1 MATYLVLTNRVLN
14 DLNEVELT
22 SANFSSSRGI
32 QTSVKNFVNRGLHDI
47 YNELEELPSL
57 HKETYYDVN
66 AGQREY
72 TLPTTDSPQSGDLTW
87 RKIDWDSFIVKPK
100 ELTTNGEFTSNITSW
115 TTIAG
120 AGSAAYNSGGNGRL
134 RLNDFAAHQSI
145 STIVNKTY
153 NLQVRVLDSNGTGA
167 ALKVQVGTAAEGT
180 QNLNTTLTVT
190 DFNAGNILDVQFTA
204 TSQTTFITVN
214 NTTTA
219 TNLDVDYVRVSRA
232 DVTTRKLRYISYDD
246 YLQRF
251 KEQDDKNSSGHYG
264 MPQYIY
270 KKPDYSS
277 FGLTPIPDK
286 NDYLVNYDY
295 YTTHTDLSAHG
306 DEMALPDRFSSL
318 LTDRAKYYVYMLRS
332 DPDHANLANRDY
344 QRKLS
349 LLKTDY
355 ASRAD
360 YMRDTRISSG
370 NSRLAIV

>member
-1 MATYLVLTNRVLN
+1 MATTYLVLSNRVLRE
-14 DLNEVELT
+14 LNEVEMT
-22 SANFSSSRGI
+22 SSNFSSSRGI
-32 QTSVKNFVNRGLHDI
+32 QTAVKDFVNKSIHDI
-47 YNELEELPSL
+47 YNEGAELPLL
-57 HKETYYDVN
+57 HSSTTQATFPGD
-66 AGQREY
+66 GEY
-72 TLPTTDSPQSGDLTW
+72 AFPTDMRRVDFE
-87 RKIDWDSFIVKPK
+87 SFFLKPN
-100 ELTTNGEFTSNITSW
+100 ELITNGEFTSNINSW

-134 RLNDFAAHQSI
+134 RLNDYAAHQSI

-190 DFNAGNILDVQFTA
+190 DFNAGAILDVQFTA
-204 TSQTTFITVN
+204 TAQTTFITLN

-232 DVTTRKLRYISYDD
+232 DITTRKLRYISYDD

-251 KEQDDKNSSGHYG
+251 KEQDSQNNSGHYG
-264 MPQYIY
+264 MPQYVY
-270 KKPDYSS
+270 RKPDYTS

-286 NDYLVNYDY
+286 NDYLISYEY
-295 YTTHTDLSAHG
+295 FTTHTDLSAHG
-306 DEMALPDRFSSL
+306 DTMALPDRFGPL
-318 LTDRAKYYVYMLRS
+318 IVDRSKYYTYMLRS
-332 DPDHANLANRDY
+332 DPDHANLSNRDY

-355 ASRAD
+355 SSKAD
-360 YMRDTRISSG
+360 YMKDTRTSSG
-370 NSRLAIV
+370 NSRLSIV

>member
-1 MATYLVLTNRVLN
+1 MATTYLELSNRTLRE
-14 DLNEVELT
+14 LNEVEMT

-32 QTSVKNFVNRGLHDI
+32 QTTIKDFINKSIHDI
-47 YNELEELPSL
+47 YNESVEIPLLHTSTTQDTFTGDSEYAFPTDMRRVDFESFFLKPNEL
-57 HKETYYDVN
+57 
-66 AGQREY
+66 
-72 TLPTTDSPQSGDLTW
+72 
-87 RKIDWDSFIVKPK
+87 I
-100 ELTTNGEFTSNITSW
+100 TNGEFTSNINSW

-120 AGSAAYNSGGNGRL
+120 AGSAAYNSSGNGRL
-134 RLNDFAAHQSI
+134 RLNDYAAYQSI
-145 STIVNKTY
+145 STVVNKTY
-153 NLQVRVLDSNGTGA
+153 NIQVRVLDSNSTGSP
-167 ALKVQVGTAAEGT
+167 LKVQVGTAAEGT

-190 DFNAGNILDVQFTA
+190 DFNAGAILDTQFTA

-214 NTTTA
+214 NTTTT
-219 TNLDVDYVRVSRA
+219 TNLDVDYIRVSRS

-251 KEQDDKNSSGHYG
+251 KEQDDTNNSGHYG
-264 MPQYIY
+264 MPQYVY
-270 KKPDYSS
+270 RKPDYSS

-286 NDYLVNYDY
+286 NDYLINYDY

-306 DEMALPDRFSSL
+306 DEMALPDRFSPL
-318 LTDRAKYYVYMLRS
+318 IVDRSKYYVYMLRS
-332 DPDHANLANRDY
+332 DPDHANLSNRDY
-344 QRKLS
+344 QRKLN